1 MAAGMD
7 HGCNDQAVPGYSI
20 AGAGGADQEDYADDA
35 GDGDAAGDVAGDA
48 ADERPHGIGYCQA
61 GDGEIVAAPERT
73 VAHADSFALDC
84 QTDTQVP
91 GAESRFGETFVPRPV
106 ENNYAT
112 RRESCYDILVAAA
125 AAAV

>member
-7 HGCNDQAVPGYSI
+7 HGCNGQAVPGYSI
-20 AGAGGADQEDYADDA
+20 AGAGGADQDDYADDA
-35 GDGDAAGDVAGDA
+35 GDRKAAGDA

-91 GAESRFGETFVPRPV
+91 GADSRFGETFVPLPI
-106 ENNYAT
+106 EKNYAT
-112 RRESCYDILVAAA
+112 RRESCYGILVAAA
-125 AAAV
+125 AAAGV